1 MAVMTKHIGRH
12 KGTGQRLSV
21 VFMQLPDEKDQ
32 ALVVYSDQLPDKYH
46 DDFMTAIES
55 PECQNAKVL
64 YEGLQRKVFWHG
76 NPMLDTLH
84 KEGFLKKVPTSS
96 VVMMPTPQQQVPLD
110 DILAQMAKIEAEN
123 PTPAE
128 GNTETNAG
136 ERVQEQV
143 DQSLGE
149 DNKAIA
155 QNLLMQAV
163 LLEKEAEKKREE
175 AVKYDPSLTE
185 KAMQPAKRGRGRPK
199 GTTKEAMAAKAEP
212 AVLEQAVASLDTTSE
227 EVNPNDH
234 GV

>member
-1 MAVMTKHIGRH
+1 MTIMTKHIGRH
-12 KGTGQRLSV
+12 KGTGQRLTV
-21 VFMQLPDEKDQ
+21 VFMRLPEDKDH

-55 PECQNAKVL
+55 PECQSANVL

-84 KEGFLKKVPTSS
+84 KEGFLKKVPTSA
-96 VVMMPTPQQQVPLD
+96 VVMQPTPQQQVALD
-110 DILAQMAKIEAEN
+110 DILGQMDKIETEN
-123 PTPAE
+123 PTPKVSE
-128 GNTETNAG
+128 NTDTNAG

-199 GTTKEAMAAKAEP
+199 GTTKEAIAAKSETT
-212 AVLEQAVASLDTTSE
+212 TTSE
-227 EVNPNDH
+227 AVSSEA
-234 GV
+234 

>member
-1 MAVMTKHIGRH
+1 MTKHIGRH

-64 YEGLQRKVFWHG
+64 YEGLQRNVFWHG

-96 VVMMPTPQQQVPLD
+96 VVMMPNPQQQVPLD

-123 PTPAE
+123 PTPAK

-175 AVKYDPSLTE
+175 AVKYDPSLAE

-199 GTTKEAMAAKAEP
+199 GTTKEAMAAKSEP

>member
-1 MAVMTKHIGRH
+1 MTGMTKHIGRH

-21 VFMQLPDEKDQ
+21 VFMRLPEDKDH

-55 PECQNAKVL
+55 PECQSANVL

-84 KEGFLKKVPTSS
+84 KEGFLKKVPTSA
-96 VVMMPTPQQQVPLD
+96 VVMQPTPQQQVALD
-110 DILAQMAKIEAEN
+110 DILAQMDKIESEA
-123 PTPAE
+123 PTPVE
-128 GNTETNAG
+128 GNVETNSG

-143 DQSLGE
+143 NQSLGE
-149 DNKAIA
+149 DDKAIA
-155 QNLLMQAV
+155 QNLLQQAV

-175 AVKYDPSLTE
+175 AVKYDPALAE

-199 GTTKEAMAAKAEP
+199 GTTKEAIAAKSEAT
-212 AVLEQAVASLDTTSE
+212 TTSE
-227 EVNPNDH
+227 SVSSEA
-234 GV
+234 

>member
-1 MAVMTKHIGRH
+1 MTGMTKHIGRH

-21 VFMQLPDEKDQ
+21 VFMRLPEDKDH

-55 PECQNAKVL
+55 PECQGANVL

-84 KEGFLKKVPTSS
+84 KEGFLKKVPTSA
-96 VVMMPTPQQQVPLD
+96 VVMQPTPQQQVALD
-110 DILAQMAKIEAEN
+110 DILAQMDKIESEA
-123 PTPAE
+123 PAPIE
-128 GNTETNAG
+128 GNVETNSG

-143 DQSLGE
+143 NQSLGE

-155 QNLLMQAV
+155 QNLLQQAV

-199 GTTKEAMAAKAEP
+199 GTTKEAIAAKNEAT
-212 AVLEQAVASLDTTSE
+212 TTSE
-227 EVNPNDH
+227 SVSSEA
-234 GV
+234 

>member
-1 MAVMTKHIGRH
+1 MTGMTKHIGRH

-21 VFMQLPDEKDQ
+21 VFMRLPEDKDH

-55 PECQNAKVL
+55 PECQSANVL

-84 KEGFLKKVPTSS
+84 KEGFLKKVPTSA
-96 VVMMPTPQQQVPLD
+96 VVMQPTPQQQVALD
-110 DILAQMAKIEAEN
+110 DILAQMDKIESEA
-123 PTPAE
+123 PTPVE
-128 GNTETNAG
+128 GNVETNSG

-143 DQSLGE
+143 NQSLGE

-155 QNLLMQAV
+155 QNLLQQAV

-199 GTTKEAMAAKAEP
+199 GTTKEAIAAKSEAT
-212 AVLEQAVASLDTTSE
+212 TTSE
-227 EVNPNDH
+227 SVSSEA
-234 GV
+234 

>member
-1 MAVMTKHIGRH
+1 MTGMTKHIGRH
-12 KGTGQRLSV
+12 KGTGQRLTV
-21 VFMQLPDEKDQ
+21 VFMRLPEDKDH

-55 PECQNAKVL
+55 PECQSANVL

-84 KEGFLKKVPTSS
+84 KEGFLKKVPTSA
-96 VVMMPTPQQQVPLD
+96 VVMQPTPQQQVALD
-110 DILAQMAKIEAEN
+110 DILAQMDKIESEN
-123 PTPAE
+123 PTPVVSE
-128 GNTETNAG
+128 NTETNAG

-199 GTTKEAMAAKAEP
+199 GTTKEAIAAKNEAT
-212 AVLEQAVASLDTTSE
+212 TTSE
-227 EVNPNDH
+227 AVSDEA
-234 GV
+234 

>member
-1 MAVMTKHIGRH
+1 MTGMTKHIGRH

-21 VFMQLPDEKDQ
+21 VFMRLPEDKDH

-55 PECQNAKVL
+55 PECQGANVL

-84 KEGFLKKVPTSS
+84 KEGFLKKVPTSA
-96 VVMMPTPQQQVPLD
+96 VVMQPTPQQQVALD
-110 DILAQMAKIEAEN
+110 DILAQMDKIESEA
-123 PTPAE
+123 PTPVE
-128 GNTETNAG
+128 GNVETNSG

-143 DQSLGE
+143 NQSLGE

-155 QNLLMQAV
+155 QNLLQQAV
-163 LLEKEAEKKREE
+163 LLEKEAEKKRAE

-199 GTTKEAMAAKAEP
+199 GTTKEAIAAKSEAT
-212 AVLEQAVASLDTTSE
+212 TTSE
-227 EVNPNDH
+227 SVSSEA
-234 GV
+234 

>member
-1 MAVMTKHIGRH
+1 MTIMTKHIGRH
-12 KGTGQRLSV
+12 KGTGQRLTV
-21 VFMQLPDEKDQ
+21 VFMRLPEEPEN
-32 ALVVYSDQLPDKYH
+32 ALVVYSDQLIDKYH
-46 DDFMTAIES
+46 DDFMTAVES
-55 PECQNAKVL
+55 PECQSANSL

-76 NPMLDTLH
+76 NQMLDTLH
-84 KEGFLKKVPTSS
+84 KEGFLKKVPTSA
-96 VVMMPTPQQQVPLD
+96 VVMQPTPQQQVALD
-110 DILAQMAKIEAEN
+110 DILGQMDKIESEN
-123 PTPAE
+123 PTPQVSD
-128 GNTETNAG
+128 NTDTNAG

-199 GTTKEAMAAKAEP
+199 GTTKEAIAAKSETT
-212 AVLEQAVASLDTTSE
+212 TTSE
-227 EVNPNDH
+227 AVSSEA
-234 GV
+234 

>member
-1 MAVMTKHIGRH
+1 MTGMTKHIGRH

-21 VFMQLPDEKDQ
+21 VFMRLPEDKDH

-55 PECQNAKVL
+55 PECQGANVL

-84 KEGFLKKVPTSS
+84 KEGFLKKVPTSA
-96 VVMMPTPQQQVPLD
+96 VVMQPTPQQQVALD
-110 DILAQMAKIEAEN
+110 DILAQMDKIESEA
-123 PTPAE
+123 PTPVE
-128 GNTETNAG
+128 GNVETNSG

-143 DQSLGE
+143 NQSLGE

-155 QNLLMQAV
+155 QNLLQQAV

-199 GTTKEAMAAKAEP
+199 GTTKEAIAAKSEAT
-212 AVLEQAVASLDTTSE
+212 TTSE
-227 EVNPNDH
+227 SVSSEV
-234 GV
+234 